1 MIYLSKLWY
10 KERGGGWGMENYDE
24 RNYDGGFGD
33 VFEKN
38 KREGERLLPESS
50 MSILMVY
57 NWIIMLLSTVN
68 KLL

>member
-1 MIYLSKLWY
+1 
-10 KERGGGWGMENYDE
+10 MENYDG

-50 MSILMVY
+50 MAILMVY
-57 NWIIMLLSTVN
+57 N
-68 KLL
+68 